1 MLSSGLTKMFTGY
14 LVGGSHLTGGHF
26 RGTNPKKMWITM
38 WKSFDQIIRI
48 YGLYYFTLYC
58 C

>member
-1 MLSSGLTKMFTGY
+1 MFTGY